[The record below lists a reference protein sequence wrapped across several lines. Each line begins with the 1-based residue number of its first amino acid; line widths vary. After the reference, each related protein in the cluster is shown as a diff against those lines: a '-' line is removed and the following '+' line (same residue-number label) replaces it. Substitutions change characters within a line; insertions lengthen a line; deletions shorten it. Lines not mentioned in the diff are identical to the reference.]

1 VTDFLIQKWW
11 LALVI
16 VGALAVGALMVM
28 SGSDEDPCPDGMER
42 TADTEG
48 QCCWAGQTYLEDRC
62 VGVPTSCP
70 EGMTVSESD
79 QACVHPPCE
88 GGRVRTPDGV
98 HCCWE
103 GQGWSQTRE
112 QCVGVPTSC
121 PSGLALSG
129 EDCVISAPEGFVV
142 IEAGTFVMGSPEDEE
157 HRNAE
162 RENAQEVTIPRP
174 FLLKDTP
181 VTQGE
186 WMEMTTDPATG
197 VRTNP
202 NRFRDCG
209 DDCPVESVNWYE
221 AITYLNWL
229 SEQEGLEA
237 CYEIQCRGDLGLGCT
252 TPEAQPTNCVGAYQ
266 CSSVEFKGLDCE
278 GYRLPT
284 QAEWEFAAR
293 AGTTSATYGSLDSI
307 AWYSSNSGFETK
319 PVRGKE
325 PNAWGLYD
333 MFGNVSEFTND
344 FIRQP
349 TNTEGP
355 TTFSDTGPVLI
366 RGCSYGDTAMN
377 CRAAASEIT
386 GAVFLSSTIG
396 FRPARSLP

>member
-1 VTDFLIQKWW
+1 MTDFLMKKWW
-11 LALVI
+11 VGLILLGVLAI
-16 VGALAVGALMVM
+16 AVVMVVT
-28 SGSDEDPCPDGMER
+28 GSDEEGCPDGMER

-48 QCCWAGQTYLEDRC
+48 HCCWPGQVYLEDRC
-62 VGVPTSCP
+62 VGLPTSCP
-70 EGMTVSESD
+70 EGTTVSETD
-79 QACVHPPCE
+79 QACVHPDCE
-88 GGRVRTPDGV
+88 GGRVRASDGV

-121 PSGLALSG
+121 PAGLALSE
-129 EDCVISAPEGFVV
+129 EDCIFSAPEGFVA
-142 IEAGTFVMGSPEDEE
+142 IEAGAFIMGSPEDEE

-162 RENAQEVTIPRP
+162 RERAQEVRISRS

-186 WMEMTTDPATG
+186 WFAMTTDPATG

-202 NRFRDCG
+202 TRFKDCG
-209 DDCPVESVNWYE
+209 DDCPVEQISWFE
-221 AITYLNWL
+221 AVTYLNWL

-237 CYEIQCRGDLGLGCT
+237 CYEMQCRGNFGFGCSDQG
-252 TPEAQPTNCVGAYQ
+252 ERSSSSCVGSYR

-293 AGTTSATYGSLDSI
+293 AGTTEVRYGSLDRI
-307 AWYSSNSGFETK
+307 AWYSGNSDGETK
-319 PVRGKE
+319 PVRAKE

-333 MFGNVSEFTND
+333 MFGNVSEWTND
-344 FIRQP
+344 FAFTP
-349 TNTEGP
+349 TNLEGP
-355 TTFSDTGPVLI
+355 TTFPTGAVII
-366 RGCSYGDTAMN
+366 RGCSYNSYAFS
-377 CRAAASEIT
+377 CRAAASGIS
-386 GAVFLSSTIG
+386 GSVFVSSTIG